1 MRKID
6 IEDFKNIVIIIQ
18 GNDYKGNDTNIGALT
33 LSIEDREFM
42 IDISQTYTTKL
53 EDGNTSILCEFE
65 DEIDRETFD
74 ECPFNIT
81 NEDLKSPNLN
91 ASLHIMNDIEDF
103 VINSTTL
110 TFNSN
115 ELIEIKINTDE

>member
-42 IDISQTYTTKL
+42 IDISQTYITKL

>member
-115 ELIEIKINTDE
+115 KLIKIKINTDE